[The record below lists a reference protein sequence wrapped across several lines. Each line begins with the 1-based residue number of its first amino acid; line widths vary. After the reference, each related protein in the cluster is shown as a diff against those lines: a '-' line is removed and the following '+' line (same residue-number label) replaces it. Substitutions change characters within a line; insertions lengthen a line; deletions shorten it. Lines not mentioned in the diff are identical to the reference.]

1 MFWERTLRGTESSV
15 GLLKRFFIE
24 SLLPL
29 ILIVTFVGFA
39 VTAPQ
44 FRSPEN
50 IINLLKQS
58 SYLIMLATAQMIL
71 LITRGFDLSVGTVIS
86 MISVASALAMVAV
99 LKNDPNA
106 LSLAILVGWLVGLAI
121 GLAVGAVNG
130 FAVAV
135 LRVNPFVTTLGMMG
149 IGLGFAST
157 LSGGRPVYE
166 VPEALMDVF
175 SRGSW
180 IGIPV
185 PVAVCAIV
193 LGGVYVLMTR
203 TVFGRSLYLL
213 GSNER
218 AAHVAGLSTRLY
230 LGLAYVLCSLIVA
243 IVALMLTART
253 GSGEPRLGIA
263 LMLDSLMAAIIGG
276 VSLSGGEGRVLHC
289 ILGGLFVTMLS
300 NGMNMIRVNGYIQM
314 MILGTV
320 LIAAIFVDGLRRQ
333 IR

>member
-1 MFWERTLRGTESSV
+1 MVNRISLRKTESAHHLVKS
-15 GLLKRFFIE
+15 LILE
-24 SLLPL
+24 TLLP
-29 ILIVTFVGFA
+29 IVLGVTYLGFA
-39 VTAPQ
+39 LAEPRFHSTA
-44 FRSPEN
+44 N

-58 SYLIMLATAQMIL
+58 SYLVMLATAQMVV
-71 LITRGFDLSVGTVIS
+71 LITRGFDLSVGPVIS
-86 MISVASALAMVAV
+86 MISVGSSLVMVAV
-99 LKNDPNA
+99 LKGDPNA
-106 LSLAILVGWLVGLAI
+106 VSLAILAGWLTGLGM

-130 FAVAV
+130 FAVAF

-157 LSGGRPVYE
+157 LSGGTPVYE
-166 VPEALMDVF
+166 VPEALMDMF

-180 IGIPV
+180 VGIPV
-185 PVAVCAIV
+185 PVAVCAFV
-193 LGGVYVLMTR
+193 LGGIYVLLNH
-203 TVFGRSLYLL
+203 TVLGRSLYIL

-218 AAHVAGLSTRLY
+218 AAHVAGLSVRLH
-230 LGLAYVLCSLIVA
+230 LGFAYVICSVIVA

-276 VSLSGGEGRVLHC
+276 VALSGGEGRILHC

-300 NGMNMIRVNGYIQM
+300 NGMNLVRVNGYIQM
-314 MILGTV
+314 MILGSV
-320 LIAAIFVDGLRRQ
+320 LIGAIYAGRFRGQ